1 MAYTPIPLALIG
13 RYLEST
19 EVIDWKTQSVRA
31 KAHELVVGLETDVE
45 KAKALFEWVRD
56 EVAHIVDIGSDVVTC
71 KASEV
76 LREGVGIC
84 FAKSHLLAALL
95 RVNGIPAGFCYQII
109 KDRPAPLTGRALHG
123 LNAVRL
129 SSLDYWLRVDSRGN
143 KVGVNAQFNPEREQ
157 IAYPELAFFDQHVY
171 PEPFP
176 SVIHALTAASN
187 RNELL
192 QMLPDGPK
200 KEHSS

>member
-1 MAYTPIPLALIG
+1 MAYTPTPLASIE

-19 EVIDWKTQSVRA
+19 EVIDWKTRSVET
-31 KAHELVVGLETDVE
+31 KANELVLGLETDVE
-45 KAKALFEWVRD
+45 KVKKLFQWVRD
-56 EVAHIVDIGSDVVTC
+56 EIAHIVDIDSDTITC

-95 RVNGIPAGFCYQII
+95 RANGIPVGFCYQII
-109 KDRPAPLTGRALHG
+109 KDRPAPLTGHALHG

-129 SSLDYWLRVDSRGN
+129 SLLDRWFRVDSRGN
-143 KVGVNAQFNPEREQ
+143 KDGIDAQFNLEGEQ
-157 IAYPELAFFDQHVY
+157 IAYPGLEFFDQHVY
-171 PEPFP
+171 PDPFP

-192 QMLPDGPK
+192 LILPDGP
-200 KEHSS
+200 